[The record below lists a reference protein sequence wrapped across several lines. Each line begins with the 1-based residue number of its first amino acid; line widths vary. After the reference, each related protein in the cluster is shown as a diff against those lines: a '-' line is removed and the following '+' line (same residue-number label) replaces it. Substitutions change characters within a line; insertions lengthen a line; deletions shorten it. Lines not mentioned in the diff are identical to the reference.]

1 MRYQTLG
8 TFSMVYTLPVQ
19 PPSDMRE
26 TACHNKVRSSVVF
39 LVACQAYLVRLR
51 LAGGAHKFEG
61 CP

>member
-26 TACHNKVRSSVVF
+26 TACHKKVRSSVVF

-51 LAGGAHKFEG
+51 LAGGR
-61 CP
+61 P